1 VVFLITVVLSL
12 TVYIT
17 ARTHVSETRP
27 KRVTAATISLV
38 SIVLGY
44 GLVFIWSV
52 LVAGVDLVATFSWY
66 SPLLAGVVLG
76 YAGTAKI
83 SMDLSREYLLVMG
96 AFFALLGVS
105 LVSVDLGGLSQSGA
119 PFVGVLGM
127 TLLVIGSTN
136 LMERNLW
143 ILDLVMAAGAFM
155 LLVSFYVVLPGVES
169 AVGWIALAGLVL
181 LGAVMVAMRPMQNRI
196 EIALGQVFVSTLPFA
211 VGALFLITG
220 ILMIDGGSIAAG
232 LIEIAL
238 MVPFIY
244 YGLRKVFDGEWM
256 YRLPVASLLVGV
268 EALAFTY
275 VFMT

>member
-1 VVFLITVVLSL
+1 
-12 TVYIT
+12 
-17 ARTHVSETRP
+17 
-27 KRVTAATISLV
+27 
-38 SIVLGY
+38 
-44 GLVFIWSV
+44 
-52 LVAGVDLVATFSWY
+52 
-66 SPLLAGVVLG
+66 
-76 YAGTAKI
+76 
-83 SMDLSREYLLVMG
+83 
-96 AFFALLGVS
+96 
-105 LVSVDLGGLSQSGA
+105 
-119 PFVGVLGM
+119 
-127 TLLVIGSTN
+127 
-136 LMERNLW
+136 
-143 ILDLVMAAGAFM
+143 MAAGAFM